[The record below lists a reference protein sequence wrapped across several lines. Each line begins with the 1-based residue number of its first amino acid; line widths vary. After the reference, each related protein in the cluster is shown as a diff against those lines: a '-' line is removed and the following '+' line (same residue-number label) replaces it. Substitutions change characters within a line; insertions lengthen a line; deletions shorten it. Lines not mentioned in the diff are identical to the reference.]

1 MRKVIS
7 AAVMGIAIS
16 LTLTACDPPMPE
28 SLRVELEERE
38 VRCAD
43 GSVELAGDLSFADL
57 TMFWNESV
65 SLACPNM
72 NFEYVDSLSTGTGL
86 VVSNVE
92 ATQCQPTAVVPLA
105 IDAAVLV
112 FMLGDFYE
120 LTLTPE
126 ALGKILNG
134 EITNWADP
142 ALEELNQ
149 GFGLPDQEIII
160 SPTAP
165 AGVTAAMQTYL
176 ADFGIEVDLSYITEE
191 EIGVYET
198 DKHYEL
204 MDGEV
209 RLSTFTA
216 VSDSG
221 MPYAVLQE
229 DAADVNS
236 RVSVDKLSLFSAAT
250 QLNATSDLEAKRVS
264 VVRDPAK
271 SPLPPEGSTDVVLPY
286 GPIMPVLL
294 SVCGGEQEA
303 YFGRYLIRLDAQG
316 QFASGLHVV
325 LPDPIRIKSAVV
337 LDSMLPVVEVSTE

>member
-1 MRKVIS
+1 MRKVLS
-7 AAVMGIAIS
+7 AALGIALS

-43 GSVELAGDLSFADL
+43 GAVELAGDQTFADL
-57 TMFWNESV
+57 TMFWNESAA
-65 SLACPNM
+65 LACPNM
-72 NFEYVDSLSTGTGL
+72 TFEFVDALSTETGL

-92 ATQCQPTAVVPLA
+92 ATQCEPTAVVPLA
-105 IDAAVLV
+105 IDAAVIV
-112 FMLGDFYE
+112 FMLGEFYE

-142 ALEELNQ
+142 AIEELNP

-160 SPTAP
+160 SQTAP
-165 AGVTAAMQTYL
+165 AGATDAMKTYL
-176 ADFGIEVDLSYITEE
+176 SEFGVEVDLSYIADE

-204 MDGEV
+204 ADGEIRV
-209 RLSTFTA
+209 STFTA

-221 MPYAVLQE
+221 MPFAVLQE
-229 DAADVNS
+229 DASDAS
-236 RVSVDKLSLFSAAT
+236 TRVSVDKLSVFSAAT
-250 QLNATSDLEAKRVS
+250 QLIATSDLETNRVT
-264 VVRDPAK
+264 VLRDPAK
-271 SPLPPEGSTDVVLPY
+271 EPLPPEGSADIVLPY
-286 GPIMPVLL
+286 GPIIPVLL

-303 YFGRYLIRLDAQG
+303 LFGRYLIRLEAQG

-337 LDSMLPVVEVSTE
+337 LDSLLPPLAAIAE